1 MDRPDVRQQSRPVGE
16 YLAAPGHEALVR
28 TGSTANS
35 ATPRPLVRVT
45 AEVRLQHALGAE
57 RRRAAGEGALV
68 RHLALRLTTPPL
80 THRVQE
86 FVLLQLRRGAEGLV
100 AVLHVAD
107 IGTVV
112 GVNAR
117 VAVQR
122 ARRGERLLADG
133 TQERLSCETRIA
145 PTLM

>member
-1 MDRPDVRQQSRPVGE
+1 M
-16 YLAAPGHEALVR
+16 
-28 TGSTANS
+28 
-35 ATPRPLVRVT
+35 
-45 AEVRLQHALGAE
+45 
-57 RRRAAGEGALV
+57 
-68 RHLALRLTTPPL
+68 
-80 THRVQE
+80 
-86 FVLLQLRRGAEGLV
+86 LLQLRRGAERLV

-107 IGTVV
+107 IGAVV

-133 TQERLSCETRIA
+133 TQERLSCEARIA